1 MKAVAERAVIFSTPR
16 SPLAGC
22 TGSASS
28 CLHTSALRQEAKQ
41 KQLSFSGGSGEPEQ
55 PGHEPDRGVPAVPK
69 PSALGGRAAPL
80 GTLGCSRSCSVPV
93 PALSLLAPSTVV
105 VLLSFTS
112 DVPELVLRSAG
123 CQEPDP
129 CVPFALQ
136 VGEGWVSPALPVHPR
151 DRANNPAAA
160 CQSCQAFNWKLLSHP
175 SPLRGAGLCPRVSPW
190 GCTAGSLG
198 RCRVQPLQ
206 HAWHI
211 HVCADTAH
219 TRAAV
224 LCQSCAHGRI
234 LLQGCAV
241 FQTHC
246 TKPRTQ

>member
-1 MKAVAERAVIFSTPR
+1 MPLPVYTPLR
-16 SPLAGC
+16 SGRRRNKNSFHSVGAAGSPSSLAMSR
-22 TGSASS
+22 TVVS
-28 CLHTSALRQEAKQ
+28 L
-41 KQLSFSGGSGEPEQ
+41 LSLNPAPWGGELLLWAPRGA
-55 PGHEPDRGVPAVPK
+55 PGPAP
-69 PSALGGRAAPL
+69 
-80 GTLGCSRSCSVPV
+80 CSVLV
-93 PALSLLAPSTVV
+93 PALFPLAHSTSV

-136 VGEGWVSPALPVHPR
+136 VGKGWVGPALPVHPR
-151 DRANNPAAA
+151 DGASNPAAA
-160 CQSCQAFNWKLLSHP
+160 CQSCRAFNWKLLSHP
-175 SPLRGAGLCPRVSPW
+175 SPRRGAGLCPRVSPW

-224 LCQSCAHGRI
+224 LCQSCARGRI